1 MALIKELKGTF
12 VGGQVSPELQNRID
26 LEKFNTFLKE
36 AKNTQIKPEGGISN
50 RAGTVFVGVA
60 NDLTYK
66 LTINV
71 NVSAT
76 IIINGEVFTGTTK
89 SINIDKNS
97 SYTYEV
103 GAVGYAVQSGS
114 GILDS
119 NKTIDITLV
128 ADANNYTY
136 TITNTQSATITI
148 NGTEQSS
155 ITESAGTLI
164 EWSVAKTGYTTQS
177 GKFLLK
183 EDKTDDIELEAI
195 TGFVLTINAEPTN
208 ATVIVKKDGVVVTE
222 APSPM
227 SVTLEAGSAY
237 SYEIS
242 LNGYIGE
249 TGGGILN
256 ADTTITT
263 TLQKS
268 KIEITDIK
276 LAFKN
281 NKATT
286 HELNHL
292 YTYSIKKTG
301 EYKVQLGGSKGRY
314 PHNNFGFET
323 KGGTAVLQTMF
334 TSGDEI
340 KIYRIDGGSIFN
352 GLYTENYA
360 GCGVGIKVNDVWALV
375 VGGGGV
381 ISTKTSGGSGGTQTT
396 YYYASGGGGYN
407 GGQAN
412 FNALGARYVSKGISY
427 NGTQGSGTGNNN
439 GSGESSRT
447 SGVNPLYAYG
457 GTGYV
462 KGEYVGQATLTTG
475 NNNNEGYAKIEFI
488 G

>member
-114 GILDS
+114 GVLDS
-119 NKTIDITLV
+119 NKTINITLV

-148 NGTEQSS
+148 NGAEQSS

-208 ATVIVKKDGVVVTE
+208 ATIIVKKDGVVVTE

-242 LNGYIGE
+242 LNGYISE

-268 KIEITDIK
+268 KIELTDLRPTISNGK
-276 LAFKN
+276 P
-281 NKATT
+281 TT
-286 HELNHL
+286 YTVNHI
-292 YTYSIKKTG
+292 YTYNIKKTG
-301 EYKVQLGGSKGRY
+301 EYKVQLGGSKGNRMDVW
-314 PHNNFGFET
+314 GTKT

-340 KIYRIDGGSIFN
+340 KIYRIDGGY
-352 GLYTENYA
+352 LQYKNYA

-375 VGGGGV
+375 VGGGGA
-381 ISTKTSGGSGGTQTT
+381 ITTQTSGGSSGTQTT
-396 YYYASGGGGYN
+396 YYFASGGGGYN

-412 FNALGARYVSKGISY
+412 FNYLGTRYVSKGISY
-427 NGTQGSGTGNNN
+427 NGTQGSGTGNTV
-439 GSGESSRT
+439 GSGQSDYTEI
-447 SGVNPLYAYG
+447 VNTRYAYG